1 MQNFFAPFPLLGSSA
16 SFAEILADREVG
28 IMMQQIHNGTRS
40 TSLPPV
46 YADDLTRMI
55 GVLQQIQA
63 LMATWND
70 PTLADVTR
78 LVLTIQQDFGPG
90 ESLEHVIQSLV
101 GRNLKRQ
108 VLARRL
114 AHQHTEA
121 REVLV

>member
-1 MQNFFAPFPLLGSSA
+1 MTQYATALTPAQGST
-16 SFAEILADREVG
+16 F
-28 IMMQQIHNGTRS
+28 
-40 TSLPPV
+40 PPV
-46 YADDLTRMI
+46 YSSDLERTI
-55 GVLQQIQA
+55 GVLQQLQA
-63 LMATWND
+63 LMAAWND

-78 LVLTIQQDFGPG
+78 LVLAIQQDFGPG

-108 VLARRL
+108 ILARRL

>member
-1 MQNFFAPFPLLGSSA
+1 MVLSNSSA

-28 IMMQQIHNGTRS
+28 IMMQQIHNGTLS

-70 PTLADVTR
+70 DPTLADVTC

-101 GRNLKRQ
+101 GRNLKWQ

-114 AHQHTEA
+114 AHQHTDA
-121 REVLV
+121 REALV

>member
-1 MQNFFAPFPLLGSSA
+1 
-16 SFAEILADREVG
+16 
-28 IMMQQIHNGTRS
+28 MMQQIHNGTLS

-46 YADDLTRMI
+46 YADDLTRTI

-101 GRNLKRQ
+101 GRNLRRQ

-114 AHQHTEA
+114 AHQHIEA
-121 REVLV
+121 LV